1 MVWPASFQFSEE
13 QFHLQAIGPKFYG
26 LWQWIYLHITT
37 WSGRRALCSKR
48 DASDWNWEMAN
59 VDKCNYQ
66 FKFYNNPTY
75 FRPSV
80 LTLHTKIRTSFQK
93 CGSLSWCCYY
103 DRIMNAPGSQG
114 AQRCDIFPEETFS
127 LSEPFFF
134 HCPNG
139 HKKGFHLVRQ
149 VAYIRSNVAT

>member
-66 FKFYNNPTY
+66 LKFYNNPTY

-93 CGSLSWCCYY
+93 CGSLSWCCYWWLDNECPWKPGPRGVIY
-103 DRIMNAPGSQG
+103 FLRRPFHCLIRIS
-114 AQRCDIFPEETFS
+114 
-127 LSEPFFF
+127 FFF
-134 HCPNG
+134 I
-139 HKKGFHLVRQ
+139 VQ
-149 VAYIRSNVAT
+149 MATRKVSI